1 MEGTTSASV
10 YKGLRWL
17 QGTKHFVFVCVVSN
31 DKDPQMKCDATELYL
46 WGVACRLMYVLF
58 IYFSGI
64 FFIILIIATQSTL
77 I

>member
-1 MEGTTSASV
+1 MEGTTSALV

-17 QGTKHFVFVCVVSN
+17 QGTKHSVFVCVVS
-31 DKDPQMKCDATELYL
+31 DDEDPQMKCDATDYL

-58 IYFSGI
+58 IYFSGN
-64 FFIILIIATQSTL
+64 FFIILILATQSTL